1 MRKVPFTNTGT
12 GFRNIGGVMIAP
24 GATRP
29 VDARLVP
36 GYGKAKQPT
45 KRPRKAHS
53 DPVLALLDNRVAD
66 IVPQLPTLSD
76 EAFEKVQ
83 QAERDGNK
91 TRKSLKKAFD
101 EEWLRRAAV
110 AEAAGVDYDAFL
122 AEQLQ
127 AADED
132 LTAALELERE
142 GEQRQPII
150 DAFEAEIERRAST
163 DNADGD

>member
-1 MRKVPFTNTGT
+1 MRKVPFYNPGP

-24 GATRP
+24 ESTRP

-45 KRPRKAHS
+45 KRPRKQHS
-53 DPVLALLDNRVAD
+53 DPVLALLDNRIED
-66 IVPQLPTLSD
+66 IVPLLPKLSD
-76 EAFEKVQ
+76 EDFGKVVQGEKN
-83 QAERDGNK
+83 GK
-91 TRKSLKKAFD
+91 TRTTLQQEFD

-132 LTAALELERE
+132 LAAALELERE

-150 DAFEAEIERRAST
+150 EAFEAEIERRAST
-163 DNADGD
+163 DSADGD